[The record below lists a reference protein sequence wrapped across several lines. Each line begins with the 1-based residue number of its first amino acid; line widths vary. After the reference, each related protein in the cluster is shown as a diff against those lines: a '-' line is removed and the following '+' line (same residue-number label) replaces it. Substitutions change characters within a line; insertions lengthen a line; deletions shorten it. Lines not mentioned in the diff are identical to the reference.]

1 MAVVGAAPAGPATAV
16 YTASDGLSVIVFD
29 ARAYGGQAGESARIE
44 NYLGFPTGISGR
56 ALTGRA
62 SAQAP
67 KFGAEMAIPIEVT
80 GLDCETRPLALELTD
95 GRRVHTSP
103 AVVTAGACCRRPIFP
118 RLQEFEGRGIWYRA
132 SQTEARMCRQEEIAL
147 VG

>member
-1 MAVVGAAPAGPATAV
+1 VVVVGAALAGPATAV
-16 YTASDGLSVIVFD
+16 HTASEGLSVIVFD

-62 SAQAP
+62 FAQAP

-80 GLDCETRPLALELTD
+80 GLDCRNETACARTD
-95 GRRVHTSP
+95 
-103 AVVTAGACCRRPIFP
+103 RRPP
-118 RLQEFEGRGIWYRA
+118 RSHQPRRGDCWRLLPA
-132 SQTEARMCRQEEIAL
+132 SDLSTPSGIRRPRHL
-147 VG
+147 VSGITD

>member
-1 MAVVGAAPAGPATAV
+1 MVVVGAAHAGPATAV
-16 YTASDGLSVIVFD
+16 HAASEGLSVIVFD

-62 SAQAP
+62 FAQAP

-80 GLDCETRPLALELTD
+80 GL
-95 GRRVHTSP
+95 
-103 AVVTAGACCRRPIFP
+103 ACYRRPIFP
-118 RLQEFEGRGIWYRA
+118 RLQEFEGRGNWYRA
-132 SQTEARMCRQEEIAL
+132 SQTEARMCPQEEIAL